1 MTPVQ
6 LLALREPLTAMLARA
21 ASPPP
26 EDEAG
31 RRMLDLIFVGELDD
45 EVVVDLSTR
54 SWDYPEKFD
63 QWREGVLKVTADVLV
78 TLKNGAPV
86 ENAYKVLEGYARRMH
101 KDLGTDAE
109 TIFARPVDGWFKTED
124 GWTVC
129 TSEPF
134 AAVVQVAGAYCAWL
148 KTQRVRT
155 ELVRSPGPIVAGF
168 LDTLAPSSLPRAADT
183 AMVVRATDKTFP
195 FIDTVQ
201 ALTPSG
207 HQLPLTPEP
216 VSDGANSLSRILS
229 DTHLRTYL
237 LTLCALYDQEKPNL
251 FFEFNPRE
259 IAREYLMKPGEE
271 RGLERKAED
280 LRKSMKVLTHILIVK
295 AGTYS
300 IENGVPQALV
310 QHISG
315 GGRHL
320 YSHPALMHAA
330 LTGQGLVQ
338 TPRAAYRNLDP
349 RNLPVAVALS
359 VLIRNRLSELRK
371 KDAIRVT
378 PRELVDACGRA
389 ARAAVT
395 SLSDQVG
402 LITTLAEVS
411 EVAKLHLEGDTV
423 VIDPTDVL
431 REAYESTM
439 AAPARYAAR
448 ASRRKA
454 GASAGAKPAAAQ
466 AEKKL

>member
-31 RRMLDLIFVGELDD
+31 RHTLELIFVGEMDD
-45 EVVVDLSTR
+45 DVVVESCTR
-54 SWDYPEKFD
+54 SWPYPERLD

-78 TLKNGAPV
+78 VLKSGAPV
-86 ENAYKVLEGYARRMH
+86 ESAYKVLEGYARRMH

-109 TIFARPVDGWFKTED
+109 KIFARPVDGWFKVENS
-124 GWTVC
+124 WTVC

-155 ELVRSPGPIVAGF
+155 ELVRSPGPIVASF
-168 LDTLAPSSLPRAADT
+168 LDTLAPSVLPRAAGT
-183 AMVVRATDKTFP
+183 ELVLRATDKTVP

-201 ALTPSG
+201 AIVPAG
-207 HQLPLTPEP
+207 YQLPLAPEP
-216 VSDGANSLSRILS
+216 VADGANSLSRILS

-259 IAREYLMKPGEE
+259 IARDYLMKPGTD
-271 RGLERKAED
+271 RGLERKADD
-280 LRKSMKVLTHILIVK
+280 LRKSMKVLERILIVK
-295 AGTYS
+295 AGGYT

-315 GGRHL
+315 DGRHL

-378 PRELVDACGRA
+378 PRELVDTCGRA
-389 ARAAVT
+389 TRASV
-395 SLSDQVG
+395 SSISDQVG
-402 LITTLAEVS
+402 LITNLAAIS
-411 EVAKLHLEGDTV
+411 EVATLRLEGDMV
-423 VIDPTDVL
+423 VIDPTALL

-448 ASRRKA
+448 SSRRKGRA
-454 GASAGAKPAAAQ
+454 GASAKLAAAQ
-466 AEKKL
+466 PEKKL